1 MITDDKID
9 EWIKEV
15 EVRPSSAQNI
25 IRYIARRLSELTNR
39 NEELLNENISLR
51 LGKKI
56 EEYENRIAKL
66 EYQLEIL
73 QRQIGSGALSA
84 APTEATASAAST
96 ASLLIYNGFGQIL
109 RVEVD
114 SPGTVE
120 SQLLAKFVGEASVE
134 GLIPRLLA
142 TSTQEELL
150 LVFDSGRAVAAPVTA
165 IPAASQGVLNWED
178 AFLQEPRGSE
188 ELATILSMAK
198 MSLADLCIQTSRRGF
213 VKKMSEAFFE
223 TCVSSSFVGTGT
235 KQKKDKT
242 CSLIFT
248 GKNDLYV
255 LVSREGRAF
264 SMEANKLPI
273 TIEPVFLISARD
285 HIVNTFMV
293 RKKPYLMFVTNHG
306 KAVYREIQWLEQAN
320 TFRTQGQLL
329 FSKNRRDT
337 GTWIVGAAAV
347 DEKDWGVALT
357 ADGKLELHRVSDLF
371 ETGSLGASAILDFV
385 IYGTESWY

>member
-1 MITDDKID
+1 MITHEKID

-15 EVRPSSAQNI
+15 EERPSSAPNI
-25 IRYIARRLSELTNR
+25 IRYIARRLSDLTNR
-39 NEELLNENISLR
+39 NEELLNENIALR

-56 EEYENRIAKL
+56 DEYENRIANL
-66 EYQLEIL
+66 EYHLDIL
-73 QRQIGSGALSA
+73 QRQIGSGAA
-84 APTEATASAAST
+84 IPAPAEAAASSTQT
-96 ASLLIYNGFGQIL
+96 ASLLIYNGFGQVL
-109 RVEVD
+109 RVELD
-114 SPGTVE
+114 SPGSVE
-120 SQLLAKFVGEASVE
+120 PRLLAKLTGEVRLEGSV
-134 GLIPRLLA
+134 PRLLA

-150 LVFDSGRAVAAPVTA
+150 FVFDSGRAVAAPVTV
-165 IPAASQGVLNWED
+165 IPAASQGELSWEQ

-188 ELATILSMAK
+188 ELVMILSMAK
-198 MSLADLCIQTSRRGF
+198 MTLADLCIQTSRRGF

-223 TCVSSSFVGTGT
+223 TCVSSSYVGMGT
-235 KQKKDKT
+235 KQKNDKT

-255 LVSREGRAF
+255 LVSKEGRAF

-273 TIEPVFLISARD
+273 TIEPVFLISATD

-293 RKKPYLMFVTNHG
+293 RKKPYLLFVTNHG
-306 KAVYREIQWLEQAN
+306 KAVYRDIHWLEQAN

-357 ADGKLELHRVSDLF
+357 EDGKLQLHRVSDLF
-371 ETGSLGASAILDFV
+371 ETGSLGTPEIVDFG

>member
-1 MITDDKID
+1 MITHDKID

-15 EVRPSSAQNI
+15 EERPSSAPNI
-25 IRYIARRLSELTNR
+25 IRYIARRLSDLTDR
-39 NEELLNENISLR
+39 NEELLNDNIALR

-56 EEYENRIAKL
+56 EEYESRIANL

-73 QRQIGSGALSA
+73 RRQIGSGEVITAS
-84 APTEATASAAST
+84 TDGTASAAST
-96 ASLLIYNGFGQIL
+96 ASVLIYNGFGQVL

-114 SPGTVE
+114 NPGTVE
-120 SQLLAKFVGEASVE
+120 PQLLAKFVGEISVE

-150 LVFDSGRAVAAPVTA
+150 LVFNSGRAVAAPVTA
-165 IPAASQGVLNWED
+165 IPAASKGALSWGD

-198 MSLADLCIQTSRRGF
+198 MTLADLCIQTSRRGF

-223 TCVSSSFVGTGT
+223 SCVTSSFVGTGT

-255 LVSREGRAF
+255 LVSKEGRAF

-273 TIEPVFLISARD
+273 TIEPVFLISATD

-293 RKKPYLMFVTNHG
+293 KRKPYLLFVTNHG
-306 KAVYREIQWLEQAN
+306 KAVYRDIQWLEQAN

-347 DEKDWGVALT
+347 DEKDWGLALT

-371 ETGSLGASAILDFV
+371 ETGSLGSSEIVDFV

>member
-1 MITDDKID
+1 MITHEKID

-15 EVRPSSAQNI
+15 EERPSSAQNI
-25 IRYIARRLSELTNR
+25 IRYIARRLSDLTNR
-39 NEELLNENISLR
+39 NEELLNENIALR

-56 EEYENRIAKL
+56 EEYESRIANL

-73 QRQIGSGALSA
+73 QRQIGSGEVISA
-84 APTEATASAAST
+84 SMDTTASAGLT
-96 ASLLIYNGFGQIL
+96 ASLLVYNGFGQIL
-109 RVEVD
+109 RVEVN
-114 SPGTVE
+114 SPGTDE
-120 SQLLAKFVGEASVE
+120 PQLLAKFAGEVSVD
-134 GLIPRLLA
+134 GLIPRLLG

-150 LVFDSGRAVAAPVTA
+150 FVFDSGRAVAMPVTA
-165 IPAASQGVLNWED
+165 IPAASQGELNWEK

-188 ELATILSMAK
+188 ELVTILAMAK
-198 MSLADLCIQTSRRGF
+198 MTLADLCIQTSRRGF

-223 TCVSSSFVGTGT
+223 SCVTSSFVGTGT

-248 GKNDLYV
+248 GKSDLFV
-255 LVSREGRAF
+255 LVSKEGRSF

-273 TIEPVFLISARD
+273 TIEPVFLISATD

-306 KAVYREIQWLEQAN
+306 KAVYRDIQWLEQAN

-329 FSKNRRDT
+329 FSKNRRET

-357 ADGKLELHRVSDLF
+357 ADGKLERHVVSDLF
-371 ETGSLGASAILDFV
+371 ETGSLGSSEIVDFV
-385 IYGTESWY
+385 IYGTERWY